1 MSPRAQL
8 VRQTFHTQSLT
19 IPWQNLQCNKS
30 EIKSVI
36 VFALISNYSAVL
48 ENLGFSFFSTIRPT
62 RFFVKVTS
70 GLAFFATA
78 SLVLQYYLTA
88 ETAPGKLTSS

>member
-8 VRQTFHTQSLT
+8 VHQTFHTQSLT

-48 ENLGFSFFSTIRPT
+48 ENLGFSFFSTIT